1 MFASWT
7 GIQTDQFAFRVGN
20 NDWSLA
26 SNFPLRRVPR
36 YGGARGLRPASSKKR
51 LTSLHFSLI

>member
-36 YGGARGLRPASSKKR
+36 SIGAVDYVSPVQLEDLPRSISP
-51 LTSLHFSLI
+51 